1 MRSRSAMSDLIL
13 KKLTSNSI
21 YPGRKMRR
29 STHITKV
36 NPITSAILFV
46 MLLFCYSISFSQYN
60 YNKWGISKEEV
71 IKRYLQKDNKYVEF
85 DANKPRYENKIMN
98 YIIAIDRDLKQ
109 KIKILRSSK
118 KPVRD
123 FLLVNDKLYSVLE
136 NQGILSLKKQNKIID
151 SLTAQFGTPTIQR
164 DKRMTIYSFK
174 GRDTKVLLL
183 SKPESNKIEC
193 KIYFYASNLFKMLIT
208 Q

>member
-1 MRSRSAMSDLIL
+1 MRKNI
-13 KKLTSNSI
+13 
-21 YPGRKMRR
+21 
-29 STHITKV
+29 HITHV
-36 NPITSAILFV
+36 NPLIATILFLMF
-46 MLLFCYSISFSQYN
+46 MLCYNNLFSQQN
-60 YNKWGISKEEV
+60 YNKWGISKDEV
-71 IKRYLQKDNKYVEF
+71 IKRYLLKDKKYVQF
-85 DANKPRYENKIMN
+85 DATKPRYVNKIMN

-123 FLLVNDKLYSVLE
+123 FLLVDDKLYSVLE
-136 NQGILSLKKQNKIID
+136 NQGVLSQKKQNKIID

-174 GRDTKVLLL
+174 GRETKVLLL
-183 SKPESNKIEC
+183 SKTESNKIEC